1 MTQRLTMWIGNPTI
15 RLIAMLTIALLV
27 AACGPGNGGGGNGGY

>member
-1 MTQRLTMWIGNPTI
+1 MTQRLTMWIANPTI
-15 RLIAMLTIALLV
+15 RLIAALTLAILI